1 MPGEDQ
7 MPNLERGARRA
18 GGLAL
23 ALLVGVCSASAGQ
36 DSPRLPRVFVESP
49 LTASGAVAVVEAGT
63 GRPVAVGARV
73 DAGRIEE
80 LTPAMN
86 GHLGT
91 FRTRGIPL
99 WLVVGAPHAAE
110 DMPAWQAGL
119 RTLLASFGS
128 SVAIVEVVVAAQ
140 PDTLW
145 RFALKVAAT
154 EARAAGRTLV
164 AVGGRDPLIAGRV
177 VRSLSREDAPY
188 VDLVSVTADFDGGAL
203 KALAIALPELR
214 VVRHDLDAGGMD
226 ESRRRVARAVLM
238 TVGTSEVASAWRGA
252 PAPLADAIRALSP
265 VADLLSHEVQVIDP
279 DAAELSLMR
288 DGHNAADAVQHR
300 VLFDEQTFSTYL
312 IYEGAAS
319 GGSLDVGLRVSVDG
333 VPAVIDLVAG
343 ARTAV
348 AGYQRNAAAS
358 RATARVPLTGRPM
371 VVNFSEGATE
381 QFVDRTGVAAERR
394 LAVAEIIARH
404 REYRARHDSVLR
416 NYRASALMEQHF
428 RPTLTDTGYDVV
440 TENEYFVDDEGVE
453 WEERSF
459 SVNGSKWGSD
469 RPPFPLLQPEKV
481 LSLPLELRL
490 DQDYRYE
497 LDGIERVG
505 DAECYRV
512 RFEPTRDDAAL
523 YRGTVWIDRVTFARW
538 RVRAVQTRT
547 SAPVVS
553 NEEEHTYQQ
562 VADVNGFPLLL
573 LSRLTARQIILIAGR
588 NLLLEKAATF
598 SNFRVNDSEFG
609 LARDAARQGPSV
621 MYRDTERGVRY
632 FVKDGETRVIRDR
645 ATASARAM
653 AMGVMVDPSFAFP
666 LPIFGINYLD
676 FEFRGRPDT
685 QFALLFGGV
694 LAAGNLQRPQ
704 LGGTNLDASV
714 DFFAIAAPA
723 SDRLYAEGGERES
736 EALLTWPLTTGVN
749 LGWQYTAFQKAQ
761 LQYQL
766 RYDAFVRDHTTD
778 PAFVVPNSTATQGTG
793 AAWEY
798 KRGGYSLGATGT
810 FFARAHWDPWGPA
823 NALETDAPRTYWKY
837 AVHASRD
844 FFIDTFQKIHLNGSF
859 FGGERLDRFSRY
871 QFGMFDDT
879 RIHGVPASGVR
890 FDQLAMARGSYSFNI
905 FEQYRLDLFA
915 EQAWGQDRTVDTSW
929 QPLTGFGMAVNLR
942 APWNTILRADVGKSI
957 LPDRYSGAGSTVL
970 QIMLLKPLGR

>member
-1 MPGEDQ
+1 
-7 MPNLERGARRA
+7 MPNLERRARRA
-18 GGLAL
+18 GCLTLAV
-23 ALLVGVCSASAGQ
+23 LLLGPTVSIAGQ
-36 DSPRLPRVFVESP
+36 DAPRLPRMFVESP
-49 LTASGAVAVVEAGT
+49 PAAPGALAVVDALGPA
-63 GRPVAVGARV
+63 RPVAVGAHVDVARV
-73 DAGRIEE
+73 DEAAPVLDE
-80 LTPAMN
+80 
-86 GHLGT
+86 HLG
-91 FRTRGIPL
+91 RLGSRGIPL
-99 WLVVGAPHAAE
+99 WLTVDAPSTTE
-110 DMPAWQAGL
+110 QMTSWQSGV
-119 RTLLASFGS
+119 RKLLATPGRT
-128 SVAIVEVVVAAQ
+128 VAILEVVVADQ
-140 PDTLW
+140 PDSLW
-145 RFALKVAAT
+145 RYALKVAAT
-154 EARAAGRTLV
+154 EARAV
-164 AVGGRDPLIAGRV
+164 ARSTFVAAGGRSRSIAERI
-177 VRSLSREDAPY
+177 VRSLSPEDGPY
-188 VDLVSVTADFDGGAL
+188 VDIVSVTADIDADVLRGAT
-203 KALAIALPELR
+203 AALPELR
-214 VVRHDLDAGGMD
+214 IVRHDRDVGGGD
-226 ESRRRVARAVLM
+226 QPRGRVVRAVLT
-238 TVGTSEVASAWRGA
+238 TVGTSELASAWRGA
-252 PAPLADAIRALSP
+252 PAAIADAIRALSP
-265 VADLLSHEVQVIDP
+265 IADLLSHDLQVIDRTAAALTLALAGR
-279 DAAELSLMR
+279 DAADIVE
-288 DGHNAADAVQHR
+288 HR
-300 VLFDEQTFSTYL
+300 VLFDEQTFATYL
-312 IYEGAAS
+312 IYEGPAS
-319 GGSLDVGLRVSVDG
+319 GDSLEVGLRLNVDG
-333 VPAVIDLVAG
+333 VPVVLDLVAG
-343 ARTAV
+343 ARTV
-348 AGYQRNAAAS
+348 VSGYQRNAASS
-358 RATARVPLTGRPM
+358 RATAAVPLTGRPM

-381 QFVDRTGVAAERR
+381 QYVDRTGVAAERR
-394 LAVAEIIARH
+394 LSVEEIVARH
-404 REYRARHDSVLR
+404 REYQARHDSLLR
-416 NYRASALMEQHF
+416 NYRAFALMEQHF

-440 TENEYFVDDEGVE
+440 TENEYFVDDDGVE

-505 DAECYRV
+505 EADCYRV

-523 YRGTVWIDRVTFARW
+523 YRGTVWIDRTTFARW

-553 NEEEHTYQQ
+553 NEEEHTYER
-562 VADVNGFPLLL
+562 VTDINGFPLLL
-573 LSRLTARQIILIAGR
+573 LSRLTARQIVLIAGR
-588 NLLLEKAATF
+588 NLLLEKAAAF
-598 SNFRVNDSEFG
+598 SNFRVNDSEFAA
-609 LARDAARQGPSV
+609 AREAARQGPSV

-632 FVKDGETRVIRDR
+632 FVKEGETRVIRDR

-653 AMGVMVDPSFAFP
+653 AMGVMIDPSFAFP

-694 LAAGNLQRPQ
+694 LAAGNLQRPK

-714 DFFAIAAPA
+714 DFFGIAAPA
-723 SDRLYAEGGERES
+723 SDRLYVLGGERES
-736 EALLTWPLTTGVN
+736 EALLTWPLSTGVN

-766 RYDAFVRDHTTD
+766 RYDAFVRDRTT
-778 PAFVVPNSTATQGTG
+778 AESYVVPNSTITQGTG

-798 KRGGYSLGATGT
+798 KRAGYSVGATAT
-810 FFARAHWDPWGPA
+810 FFARAHWEPWGPA
-823 NALETDAPRTYWKY
+823 DALETDAPRTYWKY

-844 FFIDTFQKIHLNGSF
+844 YFIDAFQKVHLNGSF

-929 QPLTGFGMAVNLR
+929 QPLTGLGFAVNLR
-942 APWNTILRADVGKSI
+942 APWNTILRADVGRSI
-957 LPDRYSGAGSTVL
+957 LPERYSGAGSTVL